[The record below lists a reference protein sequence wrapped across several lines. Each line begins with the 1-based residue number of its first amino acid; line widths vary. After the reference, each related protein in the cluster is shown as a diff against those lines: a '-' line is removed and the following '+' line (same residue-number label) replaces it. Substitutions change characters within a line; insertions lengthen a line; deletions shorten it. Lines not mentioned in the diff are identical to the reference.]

1 MPVAMTDHLVAFLT
15 AYDEY
20 LDGKRDY
27 RDLPEAFGM
36 CPPEADCAACLTSPP
51 RRQNFLALNRT

>member
-1 MPVAMTDHLVAFLT
+1 MTACTDPVGCFLT

-27 RDLPEAFGM
+27 ADLPPTFRM
-36 CPPEADCAACLTSPP
+36 CPDKDPDHARRAARREARP
-51 RRQNFLALNRT
+51 